1 MIGSQEKTNKQ
12 MEETIKTV
20 QDLKMEIKEIKERY
34 NEGNWDEKN
43 LGIQTGTS
51 EASFTNKIQDKKTEY
66 QAMKTQ

>member
-1 MIGSQEKTNKQ
+1 

-51 EASFTNKIQDKKTEY
+51 GDNHHQENTRDGRPQTSEI
-66 QAMKTQ
+66 